1 MTRDEAVQCV
11 YARWV
16 AEWVVPASPGP
27 GNVARTPFAL
37 DDEKLEP
44 DGRAHALLNI
54 QHMNSGSETLGSPR
68 NRKFRRPANLFI
80 RLRVKPGGGRAPL
93 DGLVRAAKE
102 IYEGRSLCA
111 PDLVVY
117 QVTDREQGIIE
128 NGRWSAALVQVRFE
142 YFEVK

>member
-27 GNVARTPFAL
+27 GTVQRTPFWL
-37 DDEKLEP
+37 DDEKAKP
-44 DGRAHALLNI
+44 QGAHALLNI
-54 QHMNSGSETLGSPR
+54 QHLDSGAETLGAPL

-80 RLRVKPGGGRAPL
+80 RLRVAPGGGRGEL
-93 DGLVRAAKE
+93 DELVRAAKE

-111 PDLVVY
+111 PDMVVY

-128 NGRWSAALVQVRFE
+128 NGRWSGALVQVRFE
-142 YFEVK
+142 YHEVK